1 MSELQLSLSRLRE
14 FVAEVPAERAC
25 SVPAS
30 VEEYCDKMEHY
41 RVGGSD
47 YVLQIA

>member
-14 FVAEVPAERAC
+14 FAEELPEERAC

-30 VEEYCDKMEHY
+30 VEEYCDKMEQY
-41 RVGGSD
+41 RVGDSD